1 MCKARHYYAHQ
12 EYAMRTN
19 IEIDDKLMNQAMRVS
34 GATTKRETVQRA
46 LELLV
51 RLADQARLIRSARGK
66 LHWEGDLAAMRR
78 DRTSRG

>member
-1 MCKARHYYAHQ
+1 
-12 EYAMRTN
+12 MRTN
-19 IEIDDKLMNQAMRVS
+19 IEIDDELMNQAMWVS
-34 GATTKRETVQRA
+34 GAATKRETVQRA

>member
-1 MCKARHYYAHQ
+1 
-12 EYAMRTN
+12 MRTN
-19 IEIDDKLMNQAMRVS
+19 IEIDDELMNQAMRVS
-34 GATTKRETVQRA
+34 GTATKRETVQRA